1 MNKHDRYE
9 KVLES
14 VKAVLLGTGRSLS
27 LVARMALVA
36 SILKAEFMEWIF
48 CGFYQVVDHHLEI
61 GPYQG
66 DVLACSTIE
75 FGRGV
80 CGAAAEQQKTII
92 VKDVNQFPGY
102 IACDSETVSE
112 IVVPVYTDHRL
123 VAVLDVDSP
132 HSAAFDESDQKY
144 LEQIVKIMTL

>member
-14 VKAVLLGTGRSLS
+14 VKAVLLGNGRSLS

-36 SILKAEFMEWIF
+36 SILKAEFIEWVF

-66 DVLACSTIE
+66 EVLACSTIE

-80 CGAAAEQQKTII
+80 CGTAAENQKTVI
-92 VKDVNQFPGY
+92 VKDVNQFSGY

-112 IVVPVYTDHRL
+112 IVVPVFTDHRL
-123 VAVLDVDSP
+123 VGVLDVDSP
-132 HSAAFDESDQKY
+132 QSAAFDESDQKY